1 MAMEPLVICAVAT
14 GGLVGLFFVVLAWV
28 MLTGVAPKRLK
39 RFLVRYCVRGVCLRT
54 HNTLPWDESSV
65 TCVVDEQVYMGMIPK
80 QPEQLAALR
89 KDQRVSALVTL
100 NEVWEMPFYLA
111 IAGIDHSE
119 ALPSK
124 DCLAVTLD
132 TTRTFISTERL
143 TSHALKSHNCTCKRR

>member
-1 MAMEPLVICAVAT
+1 MEPLVICAVAT

-89 KDQRVSALVTL
+89 KD
-100 NEVWEMPFYLA
+100 
-111 IAGIDHSE
+111 
-119 ALPSK
+119 
-124 DCLAVTLD
+124 
-132 TTRTFISTERL
+132 
-143 TSHALKSHNCTCKRR
+143 KRRSIKNR